1 MYKISA
7 KIENI
12 CKELGIDYKSPHH
25 GKMVERHKDAMKLAE
40 AYLQLKEII
49 GLLAEMETKY
59 PKVNGLVQLFKDDIK
74 FLEKIDHDIFIE
86 AHKIAKQSGEE

>member
-1 MYKISA
+1 MYNISA

-25 GKMVERHKDAMKLAE
+25 DKLLERQKDAIRLAD
-40 AYLQLKEII
+40 AYLQIKEII
-49 GLLAEMETKY
+49 GLLAEMEAKY
-59 PKVNGLVQLFKDDIK
+59 PKVNGLTQLFKDDIK

-86 AHKIAKQSGEE
+86 AHKIVKQNGDK